1 MEAGLSKG
9 KVLVRTLKEAR
20 AAFHRSGKSVVS
32 WAKEN
37 GFCPQLVYLVLSG
50 QRKGLRGQTHKIAV
64 RLGIKD
70 GVIEG
75 TTEGVLK

>member
-1 MEAGLSKG
+1 MATGLSKG
-9 KVLVRTLKEAR
+9 KIAVRTLKEAR
-20 AAFHRSGKSVVS
+20 EAFHRSGKSVVS
-32 WAKEN
+32 WAKAE

-50 QRKGLRGQTHKIAV
+50 QRKGLRGQSHKIAV

-75 TTEGVLK
+75 V